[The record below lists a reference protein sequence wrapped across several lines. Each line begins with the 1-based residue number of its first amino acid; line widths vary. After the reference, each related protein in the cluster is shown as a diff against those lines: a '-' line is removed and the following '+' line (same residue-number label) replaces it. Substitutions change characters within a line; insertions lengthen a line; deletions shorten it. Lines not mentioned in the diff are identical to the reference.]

1 MTEKDITTQKTPESG
16 VAQKNLGGKEDRP
29 KIPFGRKGG
38 GGGRQGGRRPERE
51 KKDFD
56 QKILNIRRVTR
67 VVAGG
72 RRFSFSVSMVIG
84 DKKGRVGV
92 GIGKAGDTSLAIS
105 KSIHDAKKKMITVP
119 LTDSKSI
126 PHEVSAKYCSARVFI
141 QPTKGEK
148 LVAGSS
154 VRNVLELAGVRGAN
168 AKILS
173 RSKNKL
179 NNARAAI
186 LALTK
191 IER

>member
-1 MTEKDITTQKTPESG
+1 MVQEKDTTQKGAENKAVEGNQNNANIKT
-16 VAQKNLGGKEDRP
+16 
-29 KIPFGRKGG
+29 
-38 GGGRQGGRRPERE
+38 GGGRFSGKKRMGFRGGKRPERE

-72 RRFSFSVSMVIG
+72 RRFSFSVAMVIG

-105 KSIHDAKKKMITVP
+105 KSIHDAKKKMITIP
-119 LTDSKSI
+119 LTEAKSI
-126 PHEVSAKYCSARVFI
+126 PHEVFAKYCSARVYI
-141 QPTKGEK
+141 QPTRGEK
-148 LVAGSS
+148 LIAGSS

-186 LALTK
+186 LALKK